1 MPTAIQQ
8 VQQRLGVHASGQWD
22 SATDGALLAYQQ
34 SAKGATYGMDPNGH
48 PDPATLVNLG
58 YYAPADL
65 FTEEWAS
72 YLAGTGK
79 KPGHFGR
86 DLRASIDQVPRWA
99 WALLAV
105 SFGGFAYMAYRT
117 DKKRG
122 K

>member
-1 MPTAIQQ
+1 MTTAIQQ
-8 VQQRLGVHASGQWD
+8 VQQRLGVRQSGQWD
-22 SATDGALLAYQQ
+22 SATDGAILAFQQ
-34 SAKGATYGMDPNGH
+34 TAKGTKYAMDPNGH

-58 YYAPADL
+58 YYSPADV
-65 FTEEWAS
+65 FTQGWAD
-72 YLAGTGK
+72 YLAGGP

-99 WALLAV
+99 WATVAV
-105 SFGGFAYMAYRT
+105 GFGIFAYMAYRT